1 MSHVRVL
8 FISIYT
14 ETGMCT
20 ANLHSM
26 IHSWIYN
33 LESRMTCVRPL
44 EAATRA
50 LRSPVL
56 GLIYQ
61 SASVAARKYYAWSTN
76 ASEVLPGKV

>member
-1 MSHVRVL
+1 
-8 FISIYT
+8 
-14 ETGMCT
+14 
-20 ANLHSM
+20 
-26 IHSWIYN
+26 
-33 LESRMTCVRPL
+33 MTCVRPL